1 MVKLIVNPRSETLR
15 QINVDTTPNTRVRD
29 IVVAYGK
36 ANNSLSSS
44 RIRFTKLEE
53 DAVSK
58 KPKHV
63 TLDYEKSL
71 AQNGIVFTDDSDSK
85 EVYAKDLG
93 PQISWKLV
101 FLIEYVGPLIIHPLL
116 YYGWFKPDYNT
127 LTQKVSFIL
136 VMLHFLKREYETT
149 FVHLFSSD
157 TMPLFNVFKNSAH
170 YWILSGLSLAV
181 TIYAPDSYRN
191 KFAPTWKQFFFHVS
205 DHEDSTVLAL
215 IGLWVFAELSNFITH
230 QKLASLRADGSREHK
245 IPYGYGFNLVSFPNY
260 FFESVAWLAF
270 ALLNNNWSSWV
281 FLTIASIQMY
291 IWAAKKHKRYLKEF
305 GDQYPKNRKA
315 MIPFLL

>member
-191 KFAPTWKQFFFHVS
+191 
-205 DHEDSTVLAL
+205 
-215 IGLWVFAELSNFITH
+215 N
-230 QKLASLRADGSREHK
+230 LRADGSREHK